1 MHIAS
6 FRVKNFKC
14 FRDTGEVDLDRGFNV
29 ITGKNN
35 SGKTALAQC
44 LSLTIENKPHRSL
57 ITKPTE
63 SYPLSDPSRVELRL
77 ALTSDE
83 FVEIALHLGSKFLLP
98 RNPNAPVDEQVA
110 SLMDAFSS
118 GHLSIS
124 LEYQESGFV
133 SAYLDT
139 QYTSLQSSQALRF
152 NFVDEDHGLEL
163 DHGQVGSDMTS
174 TLPYKIAPLLRQN
187 IYHFKAERFNVAR
200 HQIGPD
206 PTLRPDASNLAQT
219 LNHLQ
224 TSNPDK
230 YSRLIRH
237 IREIFPDIQY
247 VTTPPHG
254 GGVAHISLWPLD
266 TSTERADLALPLHE
280 SGTGVGQVL
289 AILYVAISSVS
300 PRPIVI
306 DEPQSFLHPGA
317 IRKLLGILE
326 SEYPHHQ
333 YILTTHSP
341 LVISTISSPFIIQ
354 LIKSDAES
362 LAQPVD
368 PSDSG
373 ALADLLS
380 DVGARLSDV
389 FGADNILWVEGTT
402 EERCFP
408 LIVQQS
414 LNRSLLGTAIVG
426 ILNVGDFEGKHAETV
441 ASIYNRLSAGV
452 ALLPPA
458 VAFIFDREDRS
469 QQDLEDIKRHTGGKA
484 RFIPRRMYENY
495 LLNPDAIESVISTL
509 PNFSQTAVTTQIIR
523 DWITSRGCQPEFI
536 SPQVDPS
543 DPFSVEWLTEVLGDK
558 LLNSIFKSL
567 SENRYEYD
575 KTTYGVQLTKYILEN
590 EPEGFEDIESLLQ
603 EILDEAGSIG
613 AY

>member
-1 MHIAS
+1 
-6 FRVKNFKC
+6 
-14 FRDTGEVDLDRGFNV
+14 V

-35 SGKTALAQC
+35 SGKTALAQG

-63 SYPLSDPSRVELRL
+63 SYPLSGPSHVELRIV
-77 ALTSDE
+77 LTSDE
-83 FVEIALHLGSKFLLP
+83 LVEFALQVNSHFLFP
-98 RNPNAPVDEQVA
+98 RDPKATVDEQVA
-110 SLMDAFSS
+110 SLMDAISS

-124 LEYQESGFV
+124 LEYQESGFL

-139 QYTSLQSSQALRF
+139 QYTRLESSQALRF
-152 NFVDEDHGLEL
+152 NLVGEGHRLEL
-163 DHGQVGSDMTS
+163 NNENVGASMKS
-174 TLPYKIAPLLRQN
+174 TLPYQIAPLLKQN

-219 LNHLQ
+219 LNYLQ

-230 YSRLIRH
+230 YGRLIRH

-247 VTTPPHG
+247 VTTPPHVSG

-266 TSTERADLALPLHE
+266 TSTERADIAIPLHE

-289 AILYVAISSVS
+289 AVLYVAISSVS

-306 DEPQSFLHPGA
+306 YEPQSFLHPGA

-326 SEYPHHQ
+326 SEYSHHQ

-354 LIKSDAES
+354 LIKSDAEC

-368 PSDSG
+368 PADSG

-458 VAFIFDREDRS
+458 VAFVFDREDRS
-469 QQDLEDIKRHTGGKA
+469 QQDLEDINRHTGGKA

-509 PNFSQTAVTTQIIR
+509 PNFSQTAVTAQIIR

-536 SPQVDPS
+536 SPELTPPR
-543 DPFSVEWLTEVLGDK
+543 PFFCGMV
-558 LLNSIFKSL
+558 N
-567 SENRYEYD
+567 
-575 KTTYGVQLTKYILEN
+575 
-590 EPEGFEDIESLLQ
+590 
-603 EILDEAGSIG
+603 GS
-613 AY
+613 AW